1 MPISSKIATA
11 ANGFHQNA
19 TFLKQA
25 IDGLTDE
32 EWVRR
37 PNEHTN
43 HMQWIVCHVAW
54 ARTNLL
60 KRLGAEWTTPW
71 ISLYGRGAKCVD
83 SPDCPSPKAA
93 LEAWNETCTRLTAAL
108 DSVTDESL
116 DVPVTQG
123 PPTAD
128 GKLSGVIHFLAYHET
143 YHVGQAAY
151 VRCWLG
157 HSRVMG

>member
-1 MPISSKIATA
+1 MPISSRIATA
-11 ANGFHQNA
+11 AVDFNRNA
-19 TFLKQA
+19 DFLKQA
-25 IDGLTDE
+25 VDGLSDD

-71 ISLYGRGAKCVD
+71 MPLYGRGAKCVD
-83 SPDCPSPKAA
+83 SAECPSPAAA
-93 LEAWNETCTRLTAAL
+93 LEAWNETCSRLNAAL
-108 DSVTDESL
+108 ESATEDAL
-116 DVPVTQG
+116 DVPITQG

-128 GKLSGVIHFLAYHET
+128 GKLSGVVHFLAFHET

-151 VRCWLG
+151 IRSWLG
-157 HSRVMG
+157 RSGVMG